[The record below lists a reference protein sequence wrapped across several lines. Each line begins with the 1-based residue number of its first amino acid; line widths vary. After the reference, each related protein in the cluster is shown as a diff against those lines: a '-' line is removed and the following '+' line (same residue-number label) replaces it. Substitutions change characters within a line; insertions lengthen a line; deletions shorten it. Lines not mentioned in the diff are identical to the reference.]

1 LKEYQFDVDS
11 QPESTALDG
20 GYFDDLGRSID
31 KRLKRPGENNTNVK
45 FVAGDQLDLLSVNAE
60 ALIAD
65 GTAKVIKRYY
75 VRQLN
80 DYDDVFRII
89 DRKNFEVGERIAYFQ
104 RESKVLEDALAISNL
119 QRQARQIEIENL
131 KKERDQYGKELEVV
145 NSEVTRL
152 TDLLQ
157 QTRSKLSELFR
168 TNQGLY
174 QQILAE
180 SQKLKEIAGPGLASL
195 EDAKASK

>member
-1 LKEYQFDVDS
+1 
-11 QPESTALDG
+11 
-20 GYFDDLGRSID
+20 LGRSID